1 MQAGE
6 FTPTAHSKVTY
17 NEAFRANQYAGAGVM
32 PIYQLSE
39 SFQLRGEFYGFVPI
53 FPIKKDEYWTSISWK
68 SYHIIQISWRNLIN
82 LLIIIRF
89 YQHLRKSL

>member
-39 SFQLRGEFYGFVPI
+39 SFQLR